1 MKKLSLIIV
10 TVFVFGVATITKAQD
25 SESANHNV
33 AFTVPNFAILDI
45 ETTGNNA
52 DITLSLSETDLEA
65 GSEFDF
71 SSATNSDLWLNYTAL
86 TDKTGANVNTRKVSV
101 QLDDAIP
108 GINLK
113 LAVAE
118 DVSAGDGQTGGSL
131 ATSAITLTTSSKDII
146 NEIGSC
152 YTGNGASKGHNL
164 TYSLE
169 ADNYSEIEAGS
180 QSVTVTYTI
189 TAQ

>member
-10 TVFVFGVATITKAQD
+10 TVFVFGVATIAKAQD

-33 AFTVPNFAILDI
+33 SFDVPNFAILDI
-45 ETTGNNA
+45 ESTGDA
-52 DITLSLSETDLEA
+52 DVIFSLGDIEVEA
-65 GSEFDF
+65 GAEFDF
-71 SSATNSDLWLNYTAL
+71 SSVSNNNLWLNYTAL
-86 TDKTGANVNTRKVSV
+86 TDKNGNNVNTRKVSV

-118 DVSAGDGQTGGSL
+118 DASAGDGQTGSSL
-131 ATSAITLTTSSKDII
+131 TTSAITLTTSSKDII

-189 TAQ
+189 TAE

>member
-10 TVFVFGVATITKAQD
+10 TVLVFGVATITKAQD

-45 ETTGNNA
+45 ETTGDA
-52 DITLSLSETDLEA
+52 DVTFSLSETGLEA
-65 GSEFDF
+65 GKEFDF

-86 TDKTGANVNTRKVSV
+86 TDKTGATINTRKVSV
-101 QLDDAIP
+101 QLDAAIP
-108 GINLK
+108 GINLT

-118 DVSAGDGQTGGSL
+118 DVSAGDGQTGSSL
-131 ATSAITLTTSSKDII
+131 TTSAITLTTSSQNII
-146 NEIGSC
+146 NKIGSC

-189 TAQ
+189 TAE